1 MDARQNKRFI
11 VSLEAELL
19 FRDTHIAC
27 SIENLSEVGIYIIT
41 SYSKIVSDLPPDTG
55 IKLIFQFPNGERQ
68 CLDCKVKW
76 HYKTPP
82 HGVTNSVGMEII
94 APPLSYLE
102 SLKTLI

>member
-1 MDARQNKRFI
+1 MESRQNKRFI
-11 VSLEAELL
+11 VGLEAELL
-19 FRDTHIAC
+19 FGDTHIAC

-41 SYSKIVSDLPPDTG
+41 SYSKTVSEFPPDTG

-94 APPLSYLE
+94 DPPPSYLE